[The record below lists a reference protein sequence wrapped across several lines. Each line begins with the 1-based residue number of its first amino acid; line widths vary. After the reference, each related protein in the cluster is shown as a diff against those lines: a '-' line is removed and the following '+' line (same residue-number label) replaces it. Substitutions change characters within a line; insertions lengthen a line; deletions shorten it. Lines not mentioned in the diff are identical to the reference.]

1 MNWKKAKPNCP
12 IHNPCQPFT
21 LIELLVVIA
30 IIAIL
35 AGMLLPALN
44 NARRSSMRTSC
55 GGNLKQIG
63 LDIAAY
69 ENDYN
74 CLPPTRMP
82 ATGTPDGKTD
92 WINLFYSKVES
103 SKFQPKKPGSWKVQQ
118 CPADYLVR
126 SAAMKKYVD
135 SWRSYSPSYIAMPY
149 VTDEQTLNW
158 GEPGDSYYPTGG
170 KVRNLVKSPSKMVTL
185 WEHVYDAYRAPS
197 VQAVN
202 NKWFVTYA
210 FTWSRAPLG
219 DPKNPNSRHKTGG
232 NYLFWDGHVQYLDGW
247 KIPDFVSKY
256 FYNNSK

>member
-1 MNWKKAKPNCP
+1 MRRPD
-12 IHNPCQPFT
+12 QPFT

-44 NARRSSMRTSC
+44 NARRSAMKSSC
-55 GGNLKQIG
+55 AANLKQIG
-63 LDIAAY
+63 LDIAGY
-69 ENDYN
+69 ESDYN

-82 ATGTPDGKTD
+82 ASGTPEGKTD

-126 SAAMKKYVD
+126 SDAMKKYVQ

-149 VTDEQTLNW
+149 VTDTQTLNW
-158 GEPGDSYYPTGG
+158 GEPGDVYYPTGG
-170 KVRNLVKSPSKMVTL
+170 EVRNLVKSPSKMVTI
-185 WEHVYDAYRAPS
+185 WEHIYDAYRAPS

-202 NKWFVTYA
+202 NKWYVTYA
-210 FTWSRAPLG
+210 FTRSRAPLG

-247 KIPDFVSKY
+247 KIPDFVSTY
-256 FYNNSK
+256 FYNNRK